1 MNNFSVSIGGLAYK
15 NAVFPLKYE
24 DLLDE
29 QLNSAVLGLTRVST
43 PYFKPAT
50 PVFITI
56 TSKNTAN
63 GVEYNQT
70 KTLEYVISNDRSIE
84 SPVGSGFY
92 RHEITLIEPTKL
104 LEIPLES
111 LCFRNA
117 GAREFEPQLL
127 DFEEFNFYSPYYEPT
142 ESEAKERVR
151 DYFGHNNPMIVG
163 KYKSLPDPWTLRYFI
178 GDTYI
183 IGLDFDAVLR
193 WDVEITRPNGNNET
207 YSYVGTNE
215 ELSEKDVRVK
225 IESGLNIIKWWS
237 DTANYNAELEFKTTI
252 VGLPDILPLAPYSIQ
267 EVIDRVLELQEPL
280 IYDSLNQT
288 YGIQPRFR
296 FDLSKIPTDKQE
308 LFTRRNAPEFTFT
321 RCTLREALQTIGGY
335 IHAEPKLLY
344 NAETGEFDTIT
355 FDFYGVEEYAEYYDV
370 NHKAL
375 RRLSDY
381 NYEDKTLSWNI
392 EQGCNELDAYVEN
405 LVNRINA
412 GSATTAQPIKV
423 AHQSLRTESAYVQF
437 TDDNSTMYFPTDY
450 PIHEIKAFYWY
461 DPDSNKNYDLTA
473 YVYERNIYDSQLSSY
488 EDVYPISKA
497 YGLYYTLGEKGIK
510 GFFFKNEEV
519 NQVFA
524 RYAIVNIIEKATGKN
539 ITQSLNNYLKLQFRL
554 EYTPIYSARI
564 RHSKTYVDEW
574 LPQPRTLNYSQSDNM
589 VETQYF
595 GENIKGA
602 VERYGTLEKL
612 ITFACRNVE
621 TIPKSGLKFDDDYCI
636 ATVSVEVMQ
645 DRFKVT
651 CGLSKRFN
659 RLSKYI
665 GVSSYKRIY
674 EVSERMTQTRE
685 NVWTD
690 YVVFTERNTSFLST
704 AFLGGAFWTH
714 LQSAFIETKR
724 TFPAIGGC
732 KLQGFTKNFKP
743 LNPVILPVISSA
755 EGNTIVLSCSYKDN
769 YSAGQRKIEIDGKT
783 YASEV
788 EYADY
793 YGRVHYLQW
802 SYGPIWNF
810 SGDTADNLPYAT
822 TEKVLNPSVSISGS
836 NYQILRKDGAET
848 IKHNVCIQMVADN
861 KNIVIGSALARSNLL
876 VIDEQTKGAK
886 FVVLK
891 TPLSMFDSII
901 PESKI
906 QATIDITENNFEFI
920 KKIVDYTAV
929 NIGLIFKPPTSS
941 NSIIGKAW
949 ALITPRT
956 TKEVTYSTE
965 DGEIITASEEDG
977 GELLIGKNE
986 NIFATP
992 DEELGTGFMA
1002 FGCHNIYDWIKQKNK
1017 E

>member
-1 MNNFSVSIGGLAYK
+1 MNNFSVTIGGLAYK

-56 TSKNTAN
+56 TSKNLARD
-63 GVEYNQT
+63 VEYNQT

-104 LEIPLES
+104 LEVPLES

-117 GAREFEPQLL
+117 GGR
-127 DFEEFNFYSPYYEPT
+127 NFAVNAVTPTVTVTKNEDNVSIEPT
-142 ESEAKERVR
+142 LPNILTPTAEKTITLPSLKEFTGLGSGFSVW
-151 DYFGHNNPMIVG
+151 GTIVIQN
-163 KYKSLPDPWTLRYFI
+163 T
-178 GDTYI
+178 
-183 IGLDFDAVLR
+183 
-193 WDVEITRPNGNNET
+193 NGEET
-207 YSYVGTNE
+207 VYEFSSSTSNQD
-215 ELSEKDVRVK
+215 LT
-225 IESGLNIIKWWS
+225 I
-237 DTANYNAELEFKTTI
+237 TANDSTIKVYYNITQRTTGVPI
-252 VGLPDILPLAPYSIQ
+252 SYDYEANFSIAFVENKLPLAPYSIQ
-267 EVIDRVLELQEPL
+267 EVIDRVLELQDPL
-280 IYDSLNQT
+280 VYSSVTNGLHYQ
-288 YGIQPRFR
+288 QRFK
-296 FDLSKIPTDKQE
+296 FDLSKIPAEKQE

-321 RCTLREALQTIGGY
+321 RCTLREALQIIGGY

-355 FDFYGVEEYAEYYDV
+355 FDFYGLEEYAEYYDV
-370 NHKAL
+370 LYKEI

-381 NYEDKTLSWNI
+381 KYEDKTLSWNI

-412 GSATTAQPIKV
+412 GSSTTAQPFKGGY
-423 AHQSLRTESAYVQF
+423 QTLRMETAYVRYE
-437 TDDNSTMYFPTDY
+437 DEEGALYFPTDY
-450 PIHEIKAFYWY
+450 PIHEIKGFYWY
-461 DPDSNKNYDLTA
+461 YNGTKYDITP
-473 YVYERNIYDSQLSSY
+473 YIYEKNIYDSQLSSY
-488 EDVYPISKA
+488 EETYPISKS

-510 GFFFKNEEV
+510 GFFFKNEKLSGP
-519 NQVFA
+519 FA
-524 RYAIVNIIEKATGKN
+524 DYAIINILRAAAGNSVWLPEN
-539 ITQSLNNYLKLQFRL
+539 MEQYLSLQFQL

-564 RHSKTYVDEW
+564 KHSKTYVDEW

-612 ITFACRNVE
+612 ITFVCRNIE
-621 TIPKSGLKFDDDYCI
+621 TIPKAGLKFDDDYYI
-636 ATVSVEVMQ
+636 ATVSVEVIQ

-659 RLSKYI
+659 RLSKYV

-690 YVVFTERNTSFLST
+690 YVVFADKDTYFLST
-704 AFLGGAFWTH
+704 APFNSIFWEYM
-714 LQSAFIETKR
+714 QSTFIR
-724 TFPAIGGC
+724 TSYVYNPVGGC
-732 KLQGFTKNFKP
+732 RLQGFTKTFAP
-743 LNPVILPVISSA
+743 LNAVLLPVIASA
-755 EGNTIVLSCSYKDN
+755 EGNTIELSCAYKDN
-769 YSAGQRKIEIDGKT
+769 FSAGQRKVIFDDAE
-783 YASEV
+783 YSSEV

-793 YGRVHYLQW
+793 YGRLYYLQW
-802 SYGPIWNF
+802 AYGYFGNF
-810 SGDTADNLPYAT
+810 SFDENSTADNLPYAPNET
-822 TEKVLNPSVSISGS
+822 VISPPISIQ
-836 NYQILRKDGAET
+836 NNLYQILRKDGAEA

-861 KNIVIGSALARSNLL
+861 KRIVIGSALARSNPL
-876 VIDEQTKGAK
+876 VIGKSTKGAK

-891 TPLSMFDSII
+891 NPLSVFTSII
-901 PESKI
+901 PESEI
-906 QATIDITENNFEFI
+906 REVIDITSKNFEFI
-920 KKIVDYTAV
+920 ADKNGNSV
-929 NIGLIFKPPTSS
+929 GLVFNPPTNQYSAKYIQG
-941 NSIIGKAW
+941 NAW

-956 TKEVTYSTE
+956 SEEKTYSTE
-965 DGEIITASEEDG
+965 DGETITITETSG

-986 NIFATP
+986 RIDASPNVSSIS
-992 DEELGTGFMA
+992 DEKKKIGTGFMA
-1002 FGCHNIYDWIKQKNK
+1002 FGCHNIYEWLKQKNK
-1017 E
+1017 